1 MDQNIGQ
8 SPSAA
13 KRLQAKKKQELAEKR
28 AEALRANLKR
38 RKEQVS
44 GRVQT
49 TNESTGESLE

>member
-13 KRLQAKKKQELAEKR
+13 KQLLAQKKQALAEKR

-38 RKEQVS
+38 RKEQVT
-44 GRVQT
+44 RRDQIT
-49 TNESTGESLE
+49 TEIPGDTHE

>member
-13 KRLQAKKKQELAEKR
+13 KQLQAKKKQELAEKR

-38 RKEQVS
+38 RKEQVN

>member
-8 SPSAA
+8 SPSTA
-13 KRLQAKKKQELAEKR
+13 KQLQAKKKQELAEKR